1 MSGVNLTCTR
11 LPVAYATGFIIMK
24 IGGVDTLST
33 AFFHVVL
40 SIFAAKSYNELSLQ
54 DTKRKE
60 NLLWLSLEKI

>member
-1 MSGVNLTCTR
+1 MTYEIRV
-11 LPVAYATGFIIMK
+11 
-24 IGGVDTLST
+24 VDTLST

-40 SIFAAKSYNELSLQ
+40 SIFVDKSYNELSLQ